1 MLYEISV
8 DGKNYRVE
16 IAREK
21 EGRWLC
27 KLDGKEIPLDAVLAN
42 SHALSLIIG
51 TNSYEILRE
60 PTGTEARLWI
70 QNTPY
75 TVELRDPRSFRGR
88 NRAAKDHDGP
98 KKLTALM
105 PGKVVRLLL
114 SPGDEVEAGE
124 GVLVLEAMKMQNEI
138 KSPKK
143 GSVQKILVAEGEAVK
158 AGDVLAIVE

>member
-1 MLYEISV
+1 MLYEINV

-16 IAREK
+16 INPAEQ
-21 EGRWLC
+21 GRWLC
-27 KLDGKEIPLDAVLAN
+27 KLDGKEFLLDAVLTNQN
-42 SHALSLIIG
+42 SLSLIIAN
-51 TNSYEILRE
+51 NSYEILRE
-60 PTGTEARLWI
+60 QTGQETCLWI
-70 QNTPY
+70 QNAPY
-75 TVELRDPRSFRGR
+75 TVELRDPRSFRAR

-98 KKLTALM
+98 RKLTASM

-114 SPGDEVEAGE
+114 SAGNEVEVGQ

-143 GSVQKILVAEGEAVK
+143 GTIQKILVEEGTAVK